1 MTNAQRGRR
10 ARGDGG
16 YRLRGE
22 SWELKFPATD
32 PVTGLRKF
40 RYVTFKG
47 TETAARSKLRELV
60 KQAEDGAFIA
70 GSRQT
75 LSDMLEAW
83 DKTLTVS
90 PKTAERYRE
99 LVRLHIRPHLGDMK
113 LQALRPPRIEAFYND
128 LRAGRAA
135 DGKNGRR
142 PLAPLTIRHI
152 HRVLLNVLAI
162 AERDGLIPSNPA
174 RKAARPQVE
183 RAEVEI
189 LTEDQVR
196 DVLAKLRGRNVM
208 QSLPMFLLAALGLS
222 TGMRR
227 GEMLA
232 VRWRDV
238 DLDQRELKV
247 QQSIEQTK
255 EGLRVK
261 APKTKRGRRTI
272 SLPDFLVRE
281 LRAHKASQN
290 AERLALGLGKDSAD
304 ALVLRRPDGSPLAP
318 DNVSSEWRKTVD
330 ALKLPKVSLHALRHT
345 HASQLIASGMDI
357 LTISRRLGHSAPSIT
372 LDVYSHLFKP
382 SDGGAAAVIDKAFG
396 ALRGE

>member
-1 MTNAQRGRR
+1 MTKQRGRR

-16 YRLRGE
+16 YRQRGD

-32 PVTGLRKF
+32 PATGQRKF

-47 TETAARSKLRELV
+47 TETAARAKLRELV
-60 KQAEDGAFIA
+60 KQSEDGAFMA
-70 GSRQT
+70 PSRLTLGSV
-75 LSDMLEAW
+75 LDAW
-83 DKTLTVS
+83 DKTLAVS

-99 LVRLHIRPHLGDMK
+99 LVKLHIRPHLGETK
-113 LQALRPPRIEAFYND
+113 LLALRPSRIEAFYND
-128 LRAGRAA
+128 LRAGHGP
-135 DGKNGRR
+135 DGKDGRR
-142 PLAPLTIRHI
+142 ALAPLTIRHI
-152 HRVLLNVLAI
+152 HRVLLKVLSI

-174 RKAARPQVE
+174 RKAERPLVE
-183 RAEVEI
+183 REEVEI
-189 LTEDQVR
+189 LSEDQVR
-196 DVLAKLRGRNVM
+196 DVLTKLRGRNVM

-227 GEMLA
+227 GEMLGL
-232 VRWRDV
+232 RWRDV
-238 DLDQRELKV
+238 DLDGQELQV
-247 QQSIEQTK
+247 QQSVEQTK
-255 EGLRVK
+255 EGLRLK

-272 SLPDFLVRE
+272 SLPAFLVKE
-281 LRAHKASQN
+281 LRAHKAAQ
-290 AERLALGLGKDSAD
+290 AADRLALGLGKDGVD

-330 ALKLPKVSLHALRHT
+330 MLRLPKVSLHALRHT
-345 HASQLIASGMDI
+345 HASQLIASNMDV

-396 ALRGE
+396 GLGAE